1 MVSINQHHLKGH
13 RMKSQPKMNLCLF
26 LCPTL
31 GWTMIYMCPVP
42 RRARN
47 ASTPRLMLGQ
57 GHVLPN
63 FTLSHGMSAPNAKVG
78 KGTST
83 SSPTMGHGCFH
94 AQPSGGLRTQPCPTP
109 CWALARPSLT
119 ILEYSHKLNPTPTR
133 KVCELNPTPPRLS
146 AWLKGNSYSGSRLV
160 IMILITSY

>member
-13 RMKSQPKMNLCLF
+13 RTESQPKIELCLF

-31 GWTMIYMCPVP
+31 GWAMICMCLVP

-47 ASTPRLMLGQ
+47 ALTPRPILGQ

-83 SSPTMGHGCFH
+83 SSPTMGQGCFH
-94 AQPSGGLRTQPCPTP
+94 AQPSGGLRTQPCPTL
-109 CWALARPSLT
+109 CWALARSFLT
-119 ILEYSHKLNPTPTR
+119 ILAYSHKLNPTPTR
-133 KVCELNPTPPRLS
+133 KVRELNPTPSRLS
-146 AWLKGNSYSGSRLV
+146 AWLKGNLYSGSRLV
-160 IMILITSY
+160 IMIPITSY